1 LQKYAPAVG
10 TCWENKHSY
19 LSEAPY
25 YTINPEL
32 IEAAVTPRTKAIIPV
47 HLYGQPVELEPILQ
61 IAARYGLRVIEDC
74 AQAHGAIYHGRSV
87 RHYRV
92 GIGGNECL
100 QYI

>member
-1 LQKYAPAVG
+1 MQKYAPAVG

-32 IEAAVTPRTKAIIPV
+32 IEAAVTPHSKAIIPV

-74 AQAHGAIYHGRSV
+74 A
-87 RHYRV
+87 
-92 GIGGNECL
+92 
-100 QYI
+100 